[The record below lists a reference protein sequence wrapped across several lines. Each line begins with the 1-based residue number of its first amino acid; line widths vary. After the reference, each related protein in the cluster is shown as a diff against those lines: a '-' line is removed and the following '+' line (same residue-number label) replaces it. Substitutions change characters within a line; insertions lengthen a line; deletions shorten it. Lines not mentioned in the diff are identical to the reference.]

1 MVLHLLPVSA
11 FTSKMTD
18 MEFYDLQYCHLYDA
32 SGYVDRMTR
41 NEISGFYVK
50 KNGPFWYVNSVG

>member
-18 MEFYDLQYCHLYDA
+18 MEFYDPQYCHLYDA

-50 KNGPFWYVNSVG
+50 KN